1 MRSRDLVGQQV
12 DQYHIQEFL
21 ARGGMAD
28 VYLALD
34 QNLGRTVALKV
45 LSGSMSEEPSALMR
59 FQREARTIARL
70 THPNIIQVYSAGL
83 TPLQRPYLAMQ
94 YISGGSLQDRLESLL
109 EQERRLGVHEALLL
123 ARQIALALHHA
134 HAAGVVHRDLKPS
147 NILLQ
152 AEDVPVISDL
162 GIAAVQ
168 QETTRLT
175 QTGGI
180 IGTPH
185 YMSPEQVSG
194 QQVDGR
200 ADLYALGIILYELL
214 AGRPPFSGDTPL
226 VILHQHVYQQPPPLI
241 EQRPGLARATYQIVD
256 MCLQKS
262 PEARF
267 QSALAL
273 VKAIDYALQEEGY
286 RPSAE
291 MAPISTASGP
301 MPVYPAAPTPSTPRM
316 GTSTPTVPVQRA
328 TPWVRWGI
336 VAVVVLILA
345 GLGGMLLLRG
355 MGVMGGGGGE
365 ENDEATIPAVVVGD
379 PIAME
384 TVTNVEATSPQP
396 DETAPAAGPTEPP
409 AAPTATPEPTV
420 TLPPSPVP
428 TVVAVTSADVVAPRL
443 DIEPN
448 LDGSLDEWAWQA
460 PVSSAYLVHQD
471 DNWDG
476 SEDMSAVWRL
486 GWDGSYLYLAA
497 AVEDDLHVQE
507 QSGNQIFNGDSVDI
521 QVDARQG
528 SGPSAR
534 VGDNVF
540 QITMSPGNFRNL
552 PPSAF
557 RWQGLSS
564 GIFGNASA
572 EGIIVAAQRT
582 AGGYT
587 LEAAVPW
594 SYLATTPQAGLVLG
608 IALNATDNDRPGVAV
623 QEAFMSHVSGRLFNV
638 PSSWGTLTLQ

>member
-34 QNLGRTVALKV
+34 KNLGRTVALKV
-45 LSGSMSEEPSALMR
+45 LSGGMSEEPSALVR

-94 YISGGSLQDRLESLL
+94 YISGGSLQDRLEDLI
-109 EQERRLGVHEALLL
+109 EQGRRLGVHEALLL
-123 ARQIALALHHA
+123 TRQIALALHHA

-152 AEDVPVISDL
+152 SDDVPVISDL

-226 VILHQHVYQQPPPLI
+226 VILHQHVYQQPPPLV

-291 MAPISTASGP
+291 VAPISIASAP
-301 MPVYPAAPTPSTPRM
+301 ATIYPVAPSPSAPGTGTPTPP
-316 GTSTPTVPVQRA
+316 VPVQRTA
-328 TPWVRWGI
+328 PWVRWAVAAGI
-336 VAVVVLILA
+336 VVVLA
-345 GLGGMLLLRG
+345 GIGGTLLLRG
-355 MGVMGGGGGE
+355 MGGGGGAGGNE
-365 ENDEATIPAVVVGD
+365 EATVPVLVVVDD
-379 PIAME
+379 PTPMVTA
-384 TVTNVEATSPQP
+384 TNVEVASPQP
-396 DETAPAAGPTEPP
+396 DETAPAAVPTEPP
-409 AAPTATPEPTV
+409 AVPTATPEPTV
-420 TLPPSPVP
+420 TLPPSPVS
-428 TVVAVTSADVVAPRL
+428 TVVAITSADVVVPRL
-443 DIEPN
+443 DVAPN
-448 LDGSLDEWAWQA
+448 LDGSLDEWLWQA
-460 PVSSAYLVHQD
+460 PISSAYMVYQD
-471 DNWDG
+471 ENWDG

-486 GWDGSYLYLAA
+486 GWDNSYLYVAA

-521 QVDARQG
+521 QVDARRG

-572 EGIIVAAQRT
+572 EGIMVAAQRT
-582 AGGYT
+582 AAGYT

-594 SYLATTPQAGLVLG
+594 EQLATTPQVGLVLG
-608 IALNATDNDRPGVAV
+608 IALNATDNDRPGAAV
-623 QEAFMSHVSGRLFNV
+623 QEVFMSHVSSRLFNV